1 MSDDIEVKEQKDI
14 DTAEQS
20 TQSIEEPLLDKPNK
34 SEIKLSGLIGTKV
47 GMTQTI
53 ADDGK
58 VIPTTV
64 IKLGPCLALEK
75 KLKKD
80 KTSLKIGY
88 QEAKPRLL
96 TKSKL
101 GYLSKLKVKPIKYV
115 KEFDLLNPEVEITP
129 GEEIKADIFKECDI
143 SINTALG
150 RMRYALINLRKLQ
163 EKHQVNLT
171 IQ

>member
-1 MSDDIEVKEQKDI
+1 MSDDIEVKEQKDK
-14 DTAEQS
+14 DTVEQS
-20 TQSIEEPLLDKPNK
+20 KQSVEESLSDKPNK

-75 KLKKD
+75 KVKKD

-88 QEAKPRLL
+88 Q
-96 TKSKL
+96 
-101 GYLSKLKVKPIKYV
+101 
-115 KEFDLLNPEVEITP
+115 
-129 GEEIKADIFKECDI
+129 
-143 SINTALG
+143 
-150 RMRYALINLRKLQ
+150 
-163 EKHQVNLT
+163 
-171 IQ
+171 